1 VRSTGVADLRTFLA
15 SHPEMVHEALRQ
27 VLITDVNQYTLHLFK
42 ADSKSALLG
51 ALDRIFLPE
60 TIEVFKE
67 ELIAAWEGRELY
79 RGHAPLRTLDGD
91 ELTVLFT
98 LVVPKRESDWQRVM
112 ITPTDVTALRQA
124 EASLRDSEQHLRTA
138 LVAGHMAAWEIDLAT
153 GALIWDAKH
162 AALFGRTAD
171 AVPAA
176 LDQFYALVHPSD
188 RERVRAGLEAT

>member
-1 VRSTGVADLRTFLA
+1 MLKEVRSTGVTDSA
-15 SHPEMVHEALRQ
+15 SLFERPSRDGSPGACEH

-67 ELIAAWEGRELY
+67 ELIAAWEGRDLY
-79 RGHAPLRTLDGD
+79 RGHAPLRTLYGD

-98 LVVPKRESDWQRVM
+98 LVVPKREADWLRVM
-112 ITPTDVTALRQA
+112 ITLTDVTALRQA

-138 LVAGHMAAWEIDLAT
+138 LVAGHMAAWEIDLASS
-153 GALIWDAKH
+153 ALTWDAKH
-162 AALFGRTAD
+162 AALFGLTAD
-171 AVPAA
+171 TVPAS
-176 LDQFYALVHPSD
+176 P
-188 RERVRAGLEAT
+188 